1 MKTRITILA
10 ENDDPMSALG
20 DNPEELVKEAWEL
33 FLNLHIRQS
42 KKKDKAII
50 EKVEVFE

>member
-10 ENDDPMSALG
+10 ENDEPMSALG
-20 DNPEELVKEAWEL
+20 DNPEELAKEAWEAI
-33 FLNLHIRQS
+33 LHWLMRDNGR
-42 KKKDKAII
+42 DKAIV

>member
-10 ENDDPMSALG
+10 ENDEPMSALG
-20 DNPEELVKEAWEL
+20 DNPDELTKKAWEAI
-33 FLNLHIRQS
+33 LHWLMKGNGR
-42 KKKDKAII
+42 DKAIV